1 MDPSAAAA
9 NIARIKLRLSSP
21 NPAGT
26 RGYHRAQA
34 LFLEDVM
41 YVWVWYGMYI
51 HTYIHTIDAS
61 AAAAGAHAVV
71 VPPWS
76 FQILDPDRKGN
87 K

>member
-41 YVWVWYGMYI
+41 YVWVWYGMVC
-51 HTYIHTIDAS
+51 TYIHTIDAS